1 VASDESHSADDL
13 QLERAE
19 VPDAAPLA
27 CAGCKVPIGDTYFE
41 VNGRVVCPSCHGR
54 ILEAHAQGSG
64 AGRLVVAAL
73 LGIGA
78 AAVGAVVWYGIRE
91 ATGLE
96 VGLVAIGVG
105 LLVGMAVQRGA
116 KGRGGLPY
124 QVLAV
129 VLTYLAIVSANA
141 PYVWSGIEEGIAKQI
156 EARMAGESAGKG
168 QAATPSPEARAK
180 AAEFMHQLPPAA
192 WLVMAEMVVRSPF
205 MGGFNDIIG
214 WLIIFFG
221 LQQAWRL
228 TRGAAL
234 RVAGPFSLL
243 ARPSTG

>member
-1 VASDESHSADDL
+1 VASDESDSADDL

-27 CAGCKVPIGDTYFE
+27 CNGCSVPIGDTYFE

-54 ILEAHAQGSG
+54 VLEARAQGSG
-64 AGRLVVAAL
+64 AGRFVLAAV
-73 LGIGA
+73 LGLGA
-78 AAVGAVVWYGIRE
+78 AAAGAVVWYGIRE
-91 ATGLE
+91 ATGYE

-105 LLVGMAVQRGA
+105 LLVGTAVQRGA

-124 QVLAV
+124 QILAV
-129 VLTYLAIVSANA
+129 VLTYVAIVSSNA
-141 PYVWSGIEEGIAKQI
+141 PYVWSGIQEGIAQQI
-156 EARMAGESAGKG
+156 EARMAGRSPAEEQASA
-168 QAATPSPEARAK
+168 PRPEATVK
-180 AAEFMHQLPPAA
+180 AAEFMRQLPPAA
-192 WLVMAEMVVRSPF
+192 WLVMAGIVVRSPF
-205 MGGFNDIIG
+205 MGGFSNAIG

-228 TRGAAL
+228 TRGAPL
-234 RVAGPFSLL
+234 RVAGPFSLS